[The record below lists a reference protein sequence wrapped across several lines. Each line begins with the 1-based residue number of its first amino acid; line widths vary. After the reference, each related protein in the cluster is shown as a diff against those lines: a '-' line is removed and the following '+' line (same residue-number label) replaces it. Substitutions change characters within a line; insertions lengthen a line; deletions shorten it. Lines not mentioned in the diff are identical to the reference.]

1 MTLLIGLNYSGKLR
15 NLCDG
20 SVLLFGAL
28 MKIEVLENPEQE
40 LIDFLD
46 KKIADFNW
54 ANWEVS
60 KRLPLAIQIKNDQG
74 EVIAGATARTFGDW
88 LLLNTLWVSDELRG
102 QNMGT
107 EILKEIEAA
116 GKKRGCIK
124 CLLDT
129 LNFQAMPF
137 YEKHGYTTQWIQQ
150 GYPKTGCKYFMVKE
164 L

>member
-1 MTLLIGLNYSGKLR
+1 MGVSMN
-15 NLCDG
+15 
-20 SVLLFGAL
+20 
-28 MKIEVLENPEQE
+28 IEVLDNPEQE
-40 LIDFLD
+40 IIDYLN

-54 ANWEVS
+54 AHWEVS
-60 KRLPLAIQIKNDQG
+60 ERSPLAVQIKNDQG
-74 EVIAGATARTFGDW
+74 EIIAGAAARSFGDW
-88 LLLNTLWVSDELRG
+88 LLLDTLWVADELRG
-102 QNMGT
+102 QNIGS
-107 EILKEIEAA
+107 EILKKIEAS

-137 YEKHGYTTQWIQQ
+137 YEKHGYKTQWVQQ

>member
-1 MTLLIGLNYSGKLR
+1 MGVSMN
-15 NLCDG
+15 
-20 SVLLFGAL
+20 
-28 MKIEVLENPEQE
+28 IEVLDNPEQE
-40 LIDFLD
+40 IIDYLN

-54 ANWEVS
+54 AHWEVS
-60 KRLPLAIQIKNDQG
+60 ERSPLAVQIKNDQG
-74 EVIAGATARTFGDW
+74 EIIAGAAARSFGDW
-88 LLLNTLWVSDELRG
+88 LLLDTLWVADELRG
-102 QNMGT
+102 QNIGS
-107 EILKEIEAA
+107 EILKEIEAS

-137 YEKHGYTTQWIQQ
+137 YEKHGYKTQWVQQ

>member
-1 MTLLIGLNYSGKLR
+1 MN
-15 NLCDG
+15 
-20 SVLLFGAL
+20 
-28 MKIEVLENPEQE
+28 IEVIENPEQE

-54 ANWEVS
+54 QHWEVS
-60 KRLPLAIQIKNDQG
+60 ERLPLAIQIKNDAG
-74 EVIAGATARTFGDW
+74 EVIAGAAARSFGDW
-88 LLLNTLWVSDELRG
+88 LLLNTLWVSEELRG
-102 QNMGT
+102 QDVGSQ
-107 EILKEIEAA
+107 ILKKVEAA
-116 GKKRGCIK
+116 GKARGCVK

-137 YEKHGYTTQWIQQ
+137 YKKHGYTVAWVQE